1 MKYTTIIFC
10 ALLFISCASRKV
22 DLNIIETKKD
32 SLVEKTVVIKDS
44 ISEKKETKIN
54 YKIFTDINEINIKP
68 IDTSKA
74 IEINGIKYKNA
85 ILSLKNTKVNTLY
98 SKDKIESKN
107 ESKLTTKKDKIHLI
121 TKENIKV
128 KKVYKKFNYFV
139 FLWLFLIPVFY
150 FIYKRFRI

>member
-1 MKYTTIIFC
+1 MKKIIFL
-10 ALLFISCASRKV
+10 AILITSCASRKV
-22 DLNIIETKKD
+22 DLNITETKKD
-32 SLVEKTVVIKDS
+32 SLVEKTVFIKDS
-44 ISEKKETKIN
+44 VSEKKETKIN

-74 IEINGIKYKNA
+74 IEINGIKYRNA

-107 ESKLTTKKDKIHLI
+107 ASKLITKKDKIHLI